1 MRRKR
6 HCTGMGGHSP
16 KEMAWASRH
25 GGAVVMELIVPVGD
39 GHHGSVTIAV
49 MAFLTVHP
57 HGG

>member
-6 HCTGMGGHSP
+6 RCMGMGGHSP

-25 GGAVVMELIVPVGD
+25 GGAVVMELIVLVGD
-39 GHHGSVTIAV
+39 GHHDCVTV
-49 MAFLTVHP
+49 LVVAFLTVHP